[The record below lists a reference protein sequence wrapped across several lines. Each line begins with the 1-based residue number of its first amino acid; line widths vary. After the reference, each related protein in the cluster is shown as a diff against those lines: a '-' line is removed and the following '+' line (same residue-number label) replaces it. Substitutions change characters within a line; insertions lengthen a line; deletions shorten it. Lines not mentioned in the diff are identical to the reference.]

1 MYNIL
6 LTDDEQIV
14 IDTLSFIIQKEFDDK
29 VCIFSAYSGS
39 EAVQI
44 FNQTKID
51 IAFVDINM
59 PGLTG
64 LEAIREMKAA
74 SPNSVMIVL
83 SAFDRFQYAQEAID
97 LGVFKYL
104 TKPVNRNLVTQT
116 LRDAMMVV
124 DSNRGKLTSD
134 LQLKE
139 KLNFVSPIV
148 ESDFIYSSIFS
159 TDNSRDMEPYLE
171 FLNISSE
178 AYFYCC
184 IELPRVDE
192 KNRSDLYDKVRECL
206 RNCTDAIVGPLMMNR
221 VICYV
226 PCEVLAT
233 PEQSS
238 FAQRQL
244 MNILYRQ
251 LSMKIGSNVRIGVS
265 GIEEKIGFTQIA
277 YNQALAALAFCNSV
291 GGVAFID
298 SAAPNSTEELNQ
310 ILNLEQQ
317 ILRRLQAGDEKTV
330 QSTAA
335 LYFPLLWRNLNGD
348 VDSIKDRL
356 FTLLVTAKNTASTLC
371 SAAGV
376 PFEKDGS
383 LSGGASGTFAV
394 FKATDTGRELEQ
406 FVLGQLCAYCITID
420 KVKSLK
426 QNPIIEKTRSFIQ
439 EHLSDGISL
448 EEAAAYVNVNPFY
461 LSKLFKEE
469 TGENFIDYVTDLR
482 LEKAK
487 ELLKEGKLS
496 IKELSWATGYP
507 DQNYF
512 SKVFRKKFGVTP
524 TEFRNL

>member
-14 IDTLSFIIQKEFDDK
+14 IDTLSFIIQKEFDGK

-51 IAFVDINM
+51 IAFIDINM

-64 LEAIREMKAA
+64 LEAIREMKAT

-116 LRDAMMVV
+116 LRDAMQVV

-139 KLNFVSPIV
+139 KLRFVSPIV

-159 TDNSRDMEPYLE
+159 IDTSRDMEPYLE

-184 IELPRVDE
+184 IELPQVEEPD
-192 KNRSDLYDKVRECL
+192 RSELYDKVRDCL

-233 PEQSS
+233 PEQST
-238 FAQRQL
+238 FAQHQL

-251 LSMKIGSNVRIGVS
+251 LSLKIGSNVRVGVS
-265 GIEEKIGFTQIA
+265 GIEENMEFTQIA
-277 YNQALAALAFCNSV
+277 YNQALAALALCNSV

-298 SAAPNSTEELNQ
+298 SAAQNATDEFNQ
-310 ILNLEQQ
+310 ILSLEQQ
-317 ILRRLQAGDEKTV
+317 ILRRLQAGDEKTL

-335 LYFPLLWRNLNGD
+335 LYFPLLRRGLKD
-348 VDSIKDRL
+348 DIDLIKDRL
-356 FTLLVTAKNTASTLC
+356 FTLVVTAKNTAATFC
-371 SAAGV
+371 TAAGT
-376 PFEKDGS
+376 PFEKDASPG
-383 LSGGASGTFAV
+383 SGTFAI
-394 FKATDTGRELEQ
+394 FKTTNIFSELEQ
-406 FVLGQLCAYCITID
+406 FVLGQLCAYCIAID
-420 KVKSLK
+420 KVKSVK
-426 QNPIIEKTRSFIQ
+426 QNPVIEKTRSFIQ